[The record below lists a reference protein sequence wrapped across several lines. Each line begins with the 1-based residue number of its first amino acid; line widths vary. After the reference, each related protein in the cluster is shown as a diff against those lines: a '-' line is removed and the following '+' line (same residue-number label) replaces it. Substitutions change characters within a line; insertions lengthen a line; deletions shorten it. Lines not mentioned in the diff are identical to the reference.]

1 MVLGYSFTA
10 LNYLLH
16 CISRFCKKKY
26 QMLIFDLAA
35 KIAFILGLYFMG
47 SMGGALSI
55 VVNFFYLI
63 LGTIKETKGYK
74 WPALYAFFQLLLLL
88 VLIKT
93 FVGISSILVFMS
105 TSITLFAI
113 WWMPPQKMRVLGI
126 VTNVITLVYQ
136 LSIQNWAGLCELAVI
151 TSNTVSYVKYRKGE
165 KA

>member
-1 MVLGYSFTA
+1 MVWGYSFTA

-63 LGTIKETKGYK
+63 FGTIKERRGCK
-74 WPALYAFFQLLLLL
+74 WPALYTIFQLLLLL

-93 FVGISSILVFMS
+93 FVGLSSILVFMS
-105 TSITLFAI
+105 TSITLFSI

-151 TSNTVSYVKYRKGE
+151 TSNTVSYVKYRKSA